1 MGTPSIMEE
10 KGVYKM
16 AADYTEEFREEAV
29 RLVLESRSTLAEVAG
44 DLGVNTWTLRGW
56 VKKYREGLRAKGPRR
71 PETLEEEN
79 CRLKRELG
87 VLRQERDILK
97 KAAAYF
103 AKEQR

>member
-1 MGTPSIMEE
+1 
-10 KGVYKM
+10 M
-16 AADYTEEFREEAV
+16 ATRYTEEFREEAV
-29 RLVLESRSTLAEVAG
+29 QLVLESKSSLAEVAE

-56 VKKYREGLRAKGPRR
+56 VKKRRDQAKAQSPRR

-79 CRLKRELG
+79 RRLKRELA

-103 AKEQR
+103 AKEQL

>member
-1 MGTPSIMEE
+1 MGTPSIIDK
-10 KGVYKM
+10 KGVFKM
-16 AADYTEEFREEAV
+16 ATRYTEEFREEAV
-29 RLVLESRSTLAEVAG
+29 RLVLESKSSLSEVAK

-56 VKKYREGLRAKGPRR
+56 VKKYREEVRAHAPRR

-79 CRLKRELG
+79 RRLKRELA

-103 AKEQR
+103 AKEQL